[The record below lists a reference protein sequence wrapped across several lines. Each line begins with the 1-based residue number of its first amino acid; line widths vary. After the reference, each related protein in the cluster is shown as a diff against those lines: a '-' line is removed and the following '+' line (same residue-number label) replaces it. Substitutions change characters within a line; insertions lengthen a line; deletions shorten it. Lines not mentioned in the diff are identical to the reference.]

1 MAKVSVIVPVYNAGE
16 YLRKCVDSLIHQTL
30 TDIEIIFVLDCP
42 TDGSDAIIKEYASQD
57 DRIKVI
63 ANETNLRT
71 GLSRN
76 RGLDAATGE
85 YIAFSDHDDYCNVDM
100 LEKMYLKA
108 KETDADVVVSDFFS
122 QNEREWVLNSF
133 PVDGT
138 DEEFQQA
145 SFKYLVGWC
154 NWKDKKKSV
163 KSNGLI
169 WNQLYKRSFLEANH
183 IHFQD
188 NLKITAEDRLF
199 LIEVYLCARKIV
211 RLPEAFYYHVYV
223 STSEGRSYHYLAID
237 RIINYLGYLYS
248 FLNQHHCLEEMSNY
262 FVDSVLRSLYTGFRK
277 ELKYRSLGYTW
288 KKILELRS
296 NQLVQMS
303 LPKIKGLRKYPCT
316 KIAFYYLLTLFTK
329 SPCLKANA

>member
-57 DRIKVI
+57 ARIKVI

-122 QNEREWVLNSF
+122 HNKREWVLNSF

-138 DEEFQQA
+138 DEEFQSA
-145 SFKYLVGWC
+145 SLKYLIGWGT
-154 NWKDKKKSV
+154 WGKKEKSIE
-163 KSNGLI
+163 SNGLI
-169 WNQLYKRSFLEANH
+169 WNQMYKRSFIEANH
-183 IHFQD
+183 VRFQ
-188 NLKITAEDRLF
+188 NNRKITAEDRLF
-199 LIEVYLCARKIV
+199 LIEVYFSAQKVV
-211 RLPEAFYYHVYV
+211 RINEPFYYHVYIP
-223 STSEGRSYHYLAID
+223 TSEGKSYRYLAID
-237 RIINYLGYLYS
+237 RIISYLEYIYNFLYR
-248 FLNQHHCLEEMSNY
+248 NDCLEEMSRY
-262 FVDSVLRSLYTGFRK
+262 VADSVLRGLYTGFRK

-296 NQLVQMS
+296 NQ
-303 LPKIKGLRKYPCT
+303 
-316 KIAFYYLLTLFTK
+316 
-329 SPCLKANA
+329 